1 MSIWLILPLILV
13 AAIIYILDFIRMVEL
28 LWELVSG
35 IAGAI
40 WMMAK
45 FMIRFVR
52 RQLQSQA

>member
-1 MSIWLILPLILV
+1 MSDWLILPLILV
-13 AAIIYILDFIRMVEL
+13 AAMIYILDLIRMVEL

-40 WMMAK
+40 WSMVK